1 MRKAKNLLFLSF
13 AIFLF
18 AKGLFAQSLVACD
31 TIPAQ
36 LIYKIDNEKVTFDAE
51 LRPLRPVAGA
61 PAPFYSY
68 FWEFGDG
75 NFSFL
80 QNPTHIYADS
90 GTYAPRLYATN
101 NYDDGNPPPTRPGK
115 LKIKSKPAVRTM
127 LASTNFFK
135 DNHQITLQSNRM
147 PKPQEEM
154 VLILGY
160 KNHALASPLSK
171 SGTIALFYNDIQF
184 DKDNFKISEVR
195 TYYKE
200 EKTDV
205 NQLMTLGATG
215 YSGQNFYAKNG
226 PNMLFT
232 PAQNTNASKIIQAQK
247 MAFRSA
253 EAWKYNNLQP
263 NEERFMFVSLQT
275 TPEMIKDTNAVVNL
289 SAVFIP
295 DDPLA
300 DIDIYKLEL
309 QIVASHDPNKMIL
322 KNRTMNYRFLGKEK
336 TLTYKV
342 RFQNTGKGPAKKVD
356 VGVSIPDVLDIQSVK
371 IKDSNPKI
379 ILCDSAYTGQS
390 CLDTVLK
397 KDSIHFVFRNIYL
410 PGVQQDGVNDK
421 DSTKGYIEYQIKFK
435 EKPKKLPFA
444 SSAGII
450 FDKNEPIYTNKANG
464 KFKPGISPG
473 IMLGYG
479 FLTSEKP
486 VKGIGEKSYTLGFSV
501 SPYSPFR
508 KFLQAELFLNAY
520 GTSNDL
526 INEIAYPDGQRKD
539 TTLNRDNSSF
549 HIIVGRQ
556 LYHYTKKLNIDVVP
570 IHLRYNLNNYI
581 GIGAGA
587 FTSLTILENTK
598 IVQRT
603 NLLEYHRNASGNDS
617 KEPIEVYDDITISKN
632 NKSFTLV
639 NASIFA
645 DLQLGLVRKGP
656 ALGIR
661 YLKGVSNKDNRIFT
675 YLSFK
680 L

>member
-1 MRKAKNLLFLSF
+1 MRKAKNLLLLSF

-18 AKGLFAQSLVACD
+18 AKDIFAQSPVAGD
-31 TIPAQ
+31 TIPAK
-36 LIYKIDNEKVTFDAE
+36 LIYKIDNEKITFDSE
-51 LRPLRPVAGA
+51 LRPLRAIAGA

-115 LKIKSKPAVRTM
+115 LKIKSKPAARTM

-135 DNHQITLQSNRM
+135 DNHQISLQSNRM

-154 VLILGY
+154 ILILGY
-160 KNHALASPLSK
+160 KNNALANPLSK

-184 DKDNFKISEVR
+184 DKDNFKISEIR
-195 TYYKE
+195 THHKE
-200 EKTDV
+200 ERTTI
-205 NQLMTLGATG
+205 NQLLALGSTA
-215 YSGQNFYAKNG
+215 YSGHSFYAKSG
-226 PNMLFT
+226 PNMLFS
-232 PAQNTNASKIIQAQK
+232 PAQNSSASKLIQEQK
-247 MAFRSA
+247 TAFRSV
-253 EAWKYNNLQP
+253 EAWKYSNLQS
-263 NEERFMFVSLQT
+263 NEERFMFISLQT
-275 TPEMIKDTNAVVNL
+275 TPEMIRDTNAVVNL

-371 IKDSNPKI
+371 IKDSSPKVT
-379 ILCDSAYTGQS
+379 LCDSAYTGQS
-390 CLDTVLK
+390 CLDTIVK

-410 PGVQQDGVNDK
+410 PGVQQDGVNNK

-473 IMLGYG
+473 IMVGYG
-479 FLTSEKP
+479 FSASKNP
-486 VKGIGEKSYTLGFSV
+486 VKGIGEKNYTVGFSI

-520 GTSNDL
+520 EASNDL
-526 INEIAYPDGQRKD
+526 INTIDYQRD
-539 TTLNRDNSSF
+539 TTYSSGTADRASYM
-549 HIIVGRQ
+549 INGRSI
-556 LYHYTKKLNIDVVP
+556 YHETQKVNLDIVP
-570 IHLRYNLNNYI
+570 IHLRYNLNHFV
-581 GIGAGA
+581 GLGLGT
-587 FTSLTILENTK
+587 FTSLTLSEKTRILQRTFIEERIFDSTGNTK
-598 IVQRT
+598 
-603 NLLEYHRNASGNDS
+603 
-617 KEPIEVYDDITISKN
+617 EPDNIFQDDLYIDTKKKTFSA
-632 NKSFTLV
+632 L

-661 YLKGVSNKDNRIFT
+661 YLRGINNKDNRIFT